1 MSSSLLKLLW
11 FAEVGQFGNS
21 RLVNSILVVA
31 VRISHF
37 QYPRLNYYS
46 MNNIQW
52 ISNSGFQISHYWNF
66 SLIFNFFPFLI
77 CHFSRFNLPI
87 SRLLLIIELTFWN
100 AHYQFLISNSVRL
113 NPFAF
118 QRSCVKIRLIFF
130 LLFQLIQTRRLFQAT
145 LPGDSS
151 NFFAARRP
159 PHKWGSLSPR
169 QCLQNASRNLAESN
183 LLNLSKL
190 IKIHHLTV
198 PSCSTS
204 ERRIALDHLE

>member
-37 QYPRLNYYS
+37 QYPSRNYYS

-77 CHFSRFNLPI
+77 CHFSLV
-87 SRLLLIIELTFWN
+87 LIYPFLDYCSLSNSQFWN

-118 QRSCVKIRLIFF
+118 QRSCVKFRLIFF

-145 LPGDSS
+145 HRT
-151 NFFAARRP
+151 F
-159 PHKWGSLSPR
+159 SPLVDLR
-169 QCLQNASRNLAESN
+169 TNEAASRRDSVCKM
-183 LLNLSKL
+183 LLVISPNQ
-190 IKIHHLTV
+190 TY
-198 PSCSTS
+198 
-204 ERRIALDHLE
+204 